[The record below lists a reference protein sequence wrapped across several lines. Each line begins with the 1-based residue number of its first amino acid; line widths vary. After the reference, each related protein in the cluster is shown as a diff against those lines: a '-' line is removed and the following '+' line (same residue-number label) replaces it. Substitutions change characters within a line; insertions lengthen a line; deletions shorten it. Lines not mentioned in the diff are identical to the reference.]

1 MSSVDQAA
9 SAAGKTYRV
18 KPGDSLG
25 KIAQANGTTVDA
37 LVKANGIKDPDLIYP
52 DQTLT
57 IPAHDKAN
65 PAASAQQAPAAK
77 RPQES
82 PNQDAGSG
90 SVQDA
95 CAASGTCPYKSKEIA
110 IIPVRYALD
119 ELFDAPATQPHPLPS
134 KGFKGPLALKATP
147 YTLRQLRDGWLYV
160 FDEKTKMLDEYEV
173 KGSQFIHESKGSK
186 GHLLYPA
193 NHEVAMAFS
202 HQRWTERLKKEYRK
216 ESSLRSQ
223 GMRSFKLLSLASKM
237 GGEHAGLLDLLST
250 HVADMGLPNEGFV
263 DSCAPLKAPE
273 GVEPGLLWH
282 DKSAGSPGACKA
294 GIPDLKSA
302 LVVALDDLISDMH
315 DVTMRLSDIAIRHE
329 QPFNDDDTRHRWTM
343 AGITEMLA
351 LPPLDES
358 SLPVSARGDRLATF
372 KLKKQLQSYLVAKH
386 DYKERQGSGN
396 HYIDPGAEQSLMA
409 QHAALKQLGLN
420 PDKWA
425 SWPGVRFDGEG
436 RRMVNWS
443 GLEGIIQQYAQGV
456 DALRPRWLATY
467 DDALLLLQAL
477 PTSPLLLGLDSQTED
492 AQTLLLASSGQWLF
506 SLFFAPDTPRGAA
519 LTKALKKGAL
529 PALAHYGFDVEVK
542 KELENNPG
550 WTGVGNITGVANA
563 LAGMEAI
570 ASNDLL
576 SDSKLFGG
584 LHEGAKA
591 TMSALKAAIAGVAI
605 KPWQQLSELLHPHLL
620 SGEQLGRTLS
630 LVVLESIHTGQQ
642 VRINA
647 AFVAESQAF
656 VAQVQG
662 NLLGK
667 LSVTNGKITE
677 GHLDRMKAAG
687 AEWQQLKW
695 PRLLLLEGGLQEDFE
710 RKMASYLN
718 LQRQGAR
725 GAQAAVKVWQEWG
738 NFGGLAALLNIAN
751 LTVALQG
758 YDESIRKNQGN
769 PAAQLELSR
778 NLAYTAAWT
787 GSAMVAIK
795 QGQVVVPDHLLEK
808 RLALAMKEN
817 PALVRRFA
825 LTTGWMTGLGLLAA
839 GLEAWETRAKL
850 MDDTNADMEQFGY
863 WLKLGGLG
871 AQGIPAVVS
880 FGRLLFGATLGAT
893 WAPWMVAAIGI
904 GTLLYLAATV
914 ILARYSRLPV
924 ERWLLQST
932 WGTEP
937 AGWNPVYELTQ
948 YERLSSQPT
957 VSLKGRQL
965 EIGLPGYINNVAI
978 ELAVRRFKVPS
989 ALHREAAMAG
999 GLGEPEALAV
1009 RVVSATREKL
1019 LLDMSKVRLTDVDE
1033 LVVCIVYPSAESLSG
1048 EAQRFVARGSFTKGV
1063 ILTAESDIKLPVKGT
1078 SIRLQ

>member
-1 MSSVDQAA
+1 MGQQNQAKGGPNQVAMAA
-9 SAAGKTYRV
+9 S
-18 KPGDSLG
+18 P
-25 KIAQANGTTVDA
+25 
-37 LVKANGIKDPDLIYP
+37 KDC
-52 DQTLT
+52 
-57 IPAHDKAN
+57 K
-65 PAASAQQAPAAK
+65 
-77 RPQES
+77 S
-82 PNQDAGSG
+82 P
-90 SVQDA
+90 V
-95 CAASGTCPYKSKEIA
+95 GTCPFKNKEIA
-110 IIPVRYALD
+110 LVPVRYALD
-119 ELFDAPATQPHPLPS
+119 EVFEAPAKQPHPLPA
-134 KGFKGPLALKATP
+134 KYFKGPLALKANP

-160 FDEKTKMLDEYEV
+160 FDETAKELDEYEV
-173 KGSQFIHESKGSK
+173 KGSQFIHASKGSK

-193 NHEVAMAFS
+193 NHKVAMAFS
-202 HQRWTERLKKEYRK
+202 HQRWTERLKKEYC
-216 ESSLRSQ
+216 EQNSLRSK

-237 GGEHAGLLDLLST
+237 GGTHAGLLDVLSS

-273 GVEPGLLWH
+273 GVEPGKLWH
-282 DKSAGSPGACKA
+282 DKPAGSPAASKA
-294 GIPDLKSA
+294 GMPDLKSA

-315 DVTMRLSDIAIRHE
+315 DVTMRLCDIAIRHE

-351 LPPLDES
+351 LPPLDEG
-358 SLPVSARGDRLATF
+358 SLPPSAKGDRLATF

-386 DYKERQGSGN
+386 DYKERQGSGH
-396 HYIDPGAEQSLMA
+396 HYIDPGAEQRLMA
-409 QHAALKQLGLN
+409 QHAQLKQLGLN
-420 PDKWA
+420 PDQWA
-425 SWPGVRFDGEG
+425 SWPGVRFDDE
-436 RRMVNWS
+436 VNWS
-443 GLEGIIQQYAQGV
+443 GLEGIIQQFAQGV

-492 AQTLLLASSGQWLF
+492 TQTLLLASSSQWIF
-506 SLFFAPDTPRGAA
+506 SLFFAPDTKRGEQ

-529 PALAHYGFDVEVK
+529 PALAHYGFDIEVK

-550 WTGVGNITGVANA
+550 WIGVGNITGVANM
-563 LAGMEAI
+563 LAAMEAI
-570 ASNDLL
+570 ASNHLL
-576 SDSKLFGG
+576 SDSKLLGG

-591 TMSALKAAIAGVAI
+591 TMSALKGAIAGVAI
-605 KPWQQLSELLHPHLL
+605 KPWQQLSELLHPYLL
-620 SGEQLGRTLS
+620 SGEKLGRTLS

-642 VRINA
+642 VRINP

-656 VAQVQG
+656 VDQVQG

-667 LSVTNGKITE
+667 LAATNGKITE
-677 GHLDRMKAAG
+677 GHLGRMKAAG
-687 AEWQQLKW
+687 AKWSQLEW
-695 PRLLLLEGGLQEDFE
+695 PRLFVQEGGLQEEFE

-725 GAQAAVKVWQEWG
+725 GAQAAAKVWQEWG
-738 NFGGLAALLNIAN
+738 NFGGLAALLNITN

-758 YDESIRKNQGN
+758 YDENARKLQGN

-795 QGQVVVPDHLLEK
+795 QGQVVVPKALLPL
-808 RLALAMKEN
+808 RLASAQVEN

-839 GLEAWETRAKL
+839 GLESWETFEKL
-850 MDDTNADMEQFGY
+850 RGDTNADMERFGY
-863 WLKLGGLG
+863 QLKLAGLI
-871 AQGIPAVVS
+871 AQGIPALWAS
-880 FGRLLFGATLGAT
+880 GNLIAGASLGAI

-904 GTLLYLAATV
+904 GSLLYLAATV

-932 WGTEP
+932 WGTKP
-937 AGWNPVYELTQ
+937 AGWNPVYELMQ

-965 EIGLPGYINNVAI
+965 KIGLPGYINTVAI

-989 ALHREAAMAG
+989 TLHREAAMAG
-999 GLGEPEALAV
+999 GLGGPEALDV
-1009 RVVSATREKL
+1009 RVASATREQL
-1019 LLDMSKVRLTDVDE
+1019 VLDMGKVWLTDVDE
-1033 LVVCIVYPSAESLSG
+1033 LVVCIIYPSHESLSG
-1048 EAQRFVARGSFTKGV
+1048 EAQRFVARGTFSRGV
-1063 ILTAESDIKLPVKGT
+1063 ILTAESDITLPVKGT
-1078 SIRLQ
+1078 IIGLQ

>member
-1 MSSVDQAA
+1 MSTPNQAA
-9 SAAGKTYRV
+9 GAAG
-18 KPGDSLG
+18 
-25 KIAQANGTTVDA
+25 N
-37 LVKANGIKDPDLIYP
+37 KDC
-52 DQTLT
+52 
-57 IPAHDKAN
+57 K
-65 PAASAQQAPAAK
+65 
-77 RPQES
+77 S
-82 PNQDAGSG
+82 P
-90 SVQDA
+90 V
-95 CAASGTCPYKSKEIA
+95 GTCPFKNKEIA
-110 IIPVRYALD
+110 LVPVRYALD
-119 ELFDAPATQPHPLPS
+119 ELFDAPAKQPHPLPS
-134 KGFKGPLALKATP
+134 KGFKGALALKATP

-193 NHEVAMAFS
+193 NHKVAMAFS
-202 HQRWTERLKKEYRK
+202 HQRWTERLKKAYRK
-216 ESSLRSQ
+216 ESGLRSK
-223 GMRSFKLLSLASKM
+223 GMRSFNLLSLASKM

-250 HVADMGLPNEGFV
+250 HVADMGLPNKGFV
-263 DSCAPLKAPE
+263 NSCAPLKAPA
-273 GVEPGLLWH
+273 GVEPGKLWH
-282 DKSAGSPGACKA
+282 DKPAGSPEASKA

-302 LVVALDDLISDMH
+302 LLVALDDHISDMH
-315 DVTMRLSDIAIRHE
+315 DVTERLSDTILRYEH
-329 QPFNDDDTRHRWTM
+329 PFNDDNTRHRWNM

-351 LPPLDES
+351 LPQLDES
-358 SLPVSARGDRLATF
+358 SLPASARGDRLATF

-396 HYIDPGAEQSLMA
+396 HYIDLGAEQRLMA
-409 QHAALKQLGLN
+409 QHAELKLLGLN

-425 SWPGVRFDGEG
+425 SWPGVRFDDE
-436 RRMVNWS
+436 VNWS

-467 DDALLLLQAL
+467 DDALQLLQSL

-492 AQTLLLASSGQWLF
+492 AQTFLLASSSQWFF
-506 SLFFAPDTPRGAA
+506 SLFFAPDTQRGAA

-529 PALAHYGFDVEVK
+529 PALAHYGFDIEVK

-550 WTGVGNITGVANA
+550 WIGVGNITGVANA
-563 LAGMEAI
+563 LAAMEAI
-570 ASNDLL
+570 ASNHLL

-591 TMSALKAAIAGVAI
+591 TMSALKAAIAGAAI

-620 SGEQLGRTLS
+620 SGEKLGRTLS

-642 VRINA
+642 VRINS
-647 AFVAESQAF
+647 AFVAESKAF

-667 LSVTNGKITE
+667 LATPGKITE
-677 GHLDRMKAAG
+677 GHLGRMKAAG
-687 AEWQQLKW
+687 AEWSQLKW
-695 PRLLLLEGGLQEDFE
+695 PRLLLLEGGLQQDFE

-718 LQRQGAR
+718 LQRQGAK
-725 GAQAAVKVWQEWG
+725 GAQAAAKVWQEWG

-758 YDESIRKNQGN
+758 YDENSRKLQGN

-795 QGQVVVPDHLLEK
+795 QGQVVVPKHLLNK
-808 RLALAMKEN
+808 RLAEAAIVD

-839 GLEAWETRAKL
+839 GLEAWETGIKL
-850 MDDTNADMEQFGY
+850 LDDTNADMEKVGY
-863 WLKLGGLG
+863 GLKLGGLG
-871 AQGIPAVVS
+871 AQGFAM
-880 FGRLLFGATLGAT
+880 GRSLMLLGRGASLGAI

-914 ILARYSRLPV
+914 ILARYSRLPI

-932 WGTEP
+932 WGTKP
-937 AGWNPVYELTQ
+937 AGWPAAEELLQ
-948 YERLSSQPT
+948 YERVACQPT
-957 VSLKGRQL
+957 VEIKEGKLTVALPPHLRTITLQL
-965 EIGLPGYINNVAI
+965 SIKRLGYQLAKQSYPASVLTPVLGPAQEAAI
-978 ELAVRRFKVPS
+978 KVTSQGVGQVTLAV
-989 ALHREAAMAG
+989 AANQG
-999 GLGEPEALAV
+999 
-1009 RVVSATREKL
+1009 
-1019 LLDMSKVRLTDVDE
+1019 DE
-1033 LVVCIVYPSAESLSG
+1033 LQLQIGYPAAESLSG
-1048 EAQRFVARGSFTKGV
+1048 QPLRFMARGTLAKGV
-1063 ILTAESDIKLPVKGT
+1063 LLTAEIDDKLPTQGT
-1078 SIRLQ
+1078 LIELK

>member
-1 MSSVDQAA
+1 MSTPNQAA
-9 SAAGKTYRV
+9 G
-18 KPGDSLG
+18 
-25 KIAQANGTTVDA
+25 
-37 LVKANGIKDPDLIYP
+37 
-52 DQTLT
+52 
-57 IPAHDKAN
+57 
-65 PAASAQQAPAAK
+65 AASNK
-77 RPQES
+77 DCKS
-82 PNQDAGSG
+82 P
-90 SVQDA
+90 V
-95 CAASGTCPYKSKEIA
+95 GTCPFKNKEIA
-110 IIPVRYALD
+110 LVPVRYALD
-119 ELFDAPATQPHPLPS
+119 EIFDAPATQPHPLPS
-134 KGFKGPLALKATP
+134 KGFKGALALKSTP

-193 NHEVAMAFS
+193 NHKVAIAFA
-202 HQRWTERLKKEYRK
+202 HQRWTERLKKAYGEQ
-216 ESSLRSQ
+216 SSLRSK
-223 GMRSFKLLSLASKM
+223 GMRSFNLLSLASKM
-237 GGEHAGLLDLLST
+237 GGAHAGLLDLLST

-263 DSCAPLKAPE
+263 GSCAPLKAPA
-273 GVEPGLLWH
+273 GIEPGKLWH
-282 DKSAGSPGACKA
+282 DKPAGSPEASKA

-315 DVTMRLSDIAIRHE
+315 DVTERLSDLILRYEH
-329 QPFNDDDTRHRWTM
+329 PFNDDDTRHRWTM

-396 HYIDPGAEQSLMA
+396 HYIDLGAEQRLMA
-409 QHAALKQLGLN
+409 QHAELKLLGLN
-420 PDKWA
+420 PDQWA
-425 SWPGVRFDGEG
+425 SWPGVRFDDE
-436 RRMVNWS
+436 VNWS

-506 SLFFAPDTPRGAA
+506 SLFFAPDTKRGEQ

-529 PALAHYGFDVEVK
+529 PALAHYGFDIEVK

-550 WTGVGNITGVANA
+550 WIGVGNITGVANA
-563 LAGMEAI
+563 LAAMEAI
-570 ASNDLL
+570 ASNALL

-584 LHEGAKA
+584 LHEAAKA
-591 TMSALKAAIAGVAI
+591 TMSALKGAIAGAAI

-620 SGEQLGRTLS
+620 SGEKLGRTLS

-642 VRINA
+642 VRINP
-647 AFVAESQAF
+647 AFVAESKAF
-656 VAQVQG
+656 VAQMQG

-667 LSVTNGKITE
+667 LATPGKITE
-677 GHLDRMKAAG
+677 GHLGRMKAAG

-695 PRLLLLEGGLQEDFE
+695 PRLLLLEGGLQQDFE
-710 RKMASYLN
+710 RKMSSYLA
-718 LQRQGAR
+718 LQRQGAK
-725 GAQAAVKVWQEWG
+725 GAQAAAKVWQEWG

-758 YDESIRKNQGN
+758 YDESARKLQGN

-808 RLALAMKEN
+808 RLALAMKDN
-817 PALVRRFA
+817 PALARRFA

-850 MDDTNADMEQFGY
+850 KDDTNADMERFGY
-863 WLKLGGLG
+863 QLKLGGLI
-871 AQGIPAVVS
+871 AQGIPALWAS
-880 FGRLLFGATLGAT
+880 GNLIAGASLGAI

-904 GTLLYLAATV
+904 GSLLYLAATV

-932 WGTEP
+932 WGTKP
-937 AGWNPVYELTQ
+937 AGWPAAEELLQ
-948 YERLSSQPT
+948 YERVACQPT
-957 VSLKGRQL
+957 VALKEEKLTVELPPHLRTITLQL
-965 EIGLPGYINNVAI
+965 SIRRLGYAPSGQSYP
-978 ELAVRRFKVPS
+978 AVS
-989 ALHREAAMAG
+989 AVLGPAQEAAIKMTSQGAG
-999 GLGEPEALAV
+999 QVTL
-1009 RVVSATREKL
+1009 VVAANQG
-1019 LLDMSKVRLTDVDE
+1019 DE
-1033 LVVCIVYPSAESLSG
+1033 LQLQIGYPAEESLSG
-1048 EAQRFVARGSFTKGV
+1048 QPLRFMARGTLAKGV
-1063 ILTAESDIKLPVKGT
+1063 VLTAEIDDKLPAQGT
-1078 SIRLQ
+1078 LIELK

>member
-1 MSSVDQAA
+1 MSTPNQAA
-9 SAAGKTYRV
+9 GAAG
-18 KPGDSLG
+18 
-25 KIAQANGTTVDA
+25 N
-37 LVKANGIKDPDLIYP
+37 KDC
-52 DQTLT
+52 
-57 IPAHDKAN
+57 K
-65 PAASAQQAPAAK
+65 
-77 RPQES
+77 S
-82 PNQDAGSG
+82 P
-90 SVQDA
+90 V
-95 CAASGTCPYKSKEIA
+95 GTCPFKNKEIA
-110 IIPVRYALD
+110 LVPVRYALD
-119 ELFDAPATQPHPLPS
+119 ELFDAPAKQPHPLPS
-134 KGFKGPLALKATP
+134 KGFKGALALKATP

-193 NHEVAMAFS
+193 NHKVAMAFS
-202 HQRWTERLKKEYRK
+202 HQRWTERLKKAYRK
-216 ESSLRSQ
+216 ESGLRSK
-223 GMRSFKLLSLASKM
+223 GMRSFNLSSLASKM

-250 HVADMGLPNEGFV
+250 HVADMGLPNKGFV
-263 DSCAPLKAPE
+263 NSCAPLKAPA
-273 GVEPGLLWH
+273 GVEPGKLWH
-282 DKSAGSPGACKA
+282 DKPAGSPEASKA

-302 LVVALDDLISDMH
+302 LVVALDDHISDMH
-315 DVTMRLSDIAIRHE
+315 DVTERLSDIILRYEH
-329 QPFNDDDTRHRWTM
+329 PFNDDNTRHRWNM

-351 LPPLDES
+351 LPQLDES

-396 HYIDPGAEQSLMA
+396 HYIDLGAEQRLMA
-409 QHAALKQLGLN
+409 QHAELKLLGLN

-425 SWPGVRFDGEG
+425 SWPGVRFDDE
-436 RRMVNWS
+436 VNWS

-467 DDALLLLQAL
+467 DDALQLLQSL

-492 AQTLLLASSGQWLF
+492 AQTLLLASSSQWFF
-506 SLFFAPDTPRGAA
+506 SLFFAPDTQRGAA

-529 PALAHYGFDVEVK
+529 PALAHYGFDIEVK

-550 WTGVGNITGVANA
+550 WIGVGNITGVANA
-563 LAGMEAI
+563 LAAMEAI
-570 ASNDLL
+570 ASNHLL

-620 SGEQLGRTLS
+620 SGEKLGRTLS

-642 VRINA
+642 VRINP

-656 VAQVQG
+656 VDQVQG

-667 LSVTNGKITE
+667 LAATPGNKITE
-677 GHLDRMKAAG
+677 GHLGRMKAAG
-687 AEWQQLKW
+687 AEWSQLKW
-695 PRLLLLEGGLQEDFE
+695 PRLFVQEGGLQQDFE
-710 RKMASYLN
+710 RKMTSYLN
-718 LQRQGAR
+718 LQRQGAK
-725 GAQAAVKVWQEWG
+725 GAQAAAKVWQEWG

-758 YDESIRKNQGN
+758 YDENSRKLQGN
-769 PAAQLELSR
+769 PAAQLELSH

-795 QGQVVVPDHLLEK
+795 QGQVVVPKHLLNK
-808 RLALAMKEN
+808 RLAEAAIVD

-839 GLEAWETRAKL
+839 GLEAWETWQKTG
-850 MDDTNADMEQFGY
+850 DNTNADMEQFGY
-863 WLKLGGLG
+863 WLKLGGLV
-871 AQGIPAVVS
+871 AQGGAM
-880 FGRLLFGATLGAT
+880 GRSLMLLGRGASLGAI

-904 GTLLYLAATV
+904 GSLLYLAATV
-914 ILARYSRLPV
+914 ILARYGRLPV

-932 WGTEP
+932 WGTAP

-965 EIGLPGYINNVAI
+965 EIGLPGYINTVAV

-989 ALHREAAMAG
+989 TLHREAAMAG
-999 GLGEPEALAV
+999 GLGGPEALDV
-1009 RVVSATREKL
+1009 RVASATHNQL
-1019 LLDMSKVRLTDVDE
+1019 VLDMDKVWLTDVDE
-1033 LVVCIVYPSAESLSG
+1033 LVVCIIYPSHESLSG
-1048 EAQRFVARGSFTKGV
+1048 EAQRFVARGTFSRGV

-1078 SIRLQ
+1078 IIGLQ

>member
-1 MSSVDQAA
+1 MITPNQAA
-9 SAAGKTYRV
+9 G
-18 KPGDSLG
+18 
-25 KIAQANGTTVDA
+25 
-37 LVKANGIKDPDLIYP
+37 
-52 DQTLT
+52 
-57 IPAHDKAN
+57 
-65 PAASAQQAPAAK
+65 AASNK
-77 RPQES
+77 DCKS
-82 PNQDAGSG
+82 P
-90 SVQDA
+90 V
-95 CAASGTCPYKSKEIA
+95 GTCPFKNKEIA
-110 IIPVRYALD
+110 LVPVRYALD
-119 ELFDAPATQPHPLPS
+119 EIFDAPATQPHPLPS
-134 KGFKGPLALKATP
+134 KGFKGALALKSTP

-193 NHEVAMAFS
+193 NHKVAIAFS
-202 HQRWTERLKKEYRK
+202 HQRWTERLKKAYRK
-216 ESSLRSQ
+216 ESGLRSK
-223 GMRSFKLLSLASKM
+223 GMRSFNLSSLASKM

-263 DSCAPLKAPE
+263 GSCAPLKAPA
-273 GVEPGLLWH
+273 GVEPGKLWH
-282 DKSAGSPGACKA
+282 DKPAGSPEASKA

-315 DVTMRLSDIAIRHE
+315 DVTERLSDIILRYEH
-329 QPFNDDDTRHRWTM
+329 PFNDDNTRHRWTM

-396 HYIDPGAEQSLMA
+396 HYIDLGAEQHLMA
-409 QHAALKQLGLN
+409 QHAELKLLGLN
-420 PDKWA
+420 PDQWA
-425 SWPGVRFDGEG
+425 SWPGVRFDDE
-436 RRMVNWS
+436 VNWS

-467 DDALLLLQAL
+467 DDALQLLQVL

-492 AQTLLLASSGQWLF
+492 AQTLLLASSSQWLF
-506 SLFFAPDTPRGAA
+506 SLFFAPDTQRGAA
-519 LTKALKKGAL
+519 LTNALKKGAL
-529 PALAHYGFDVEVK
+529 PALAYYGFDVEVK

-550 WTGVGNITGVANA
+550 WIGVGNITGVANA
-563 LAGMEAI
+563 LAAMEAI

-576 SDSKLFGG
+576 SNSKLFGW
-584 LHEGAKA
+584 LHEAAKA
-591 TMSALKAAIAGVAI
+591 TMSALKGAIAGAAI

-620 SGEQLGRTLS
+620 SGEKLGRTLS

-642 VRINA
+642 VRINP
-647 AFVAESQAF
+647 AFVAESKAF

-667 LSVTNGKITE
+667 LATPGKITE
-677 GHLDRMKAAG
+677 GHLGRMKAAG

-695 PRLLLLEGGLQEDFE
+695 PRLLLLEGGLQQDFE
-710 RKMASYLN
+710 RKMSSYLA
-718 LQRQGAR
+718 LQRQGAK
-725 GAQAAVKVWQEWG
+725 GAQAAAKVWQEWG

-758 YDESIRKNQGN
+758 YDESARKLQGN

-850 MDDTNADMEQFGY
+850 KDDTNADMEQFGY

-893 WAPWMVAAIGI
+893 WATWMVASIGI

-924 ERWLLQST
+924 ERWLLHST
-932 WGTEP
+932 WGTKP
-937 AGWNPVYELTQ
+937 AGWSAAEELLQ
-948 YERLSSQPT
+948 YERVACQPT
-957 VSLKGRQL
+957 VALKEEKLTVELPPHLRTITLQL
-965 EIGLPGYINNVAI
+965 SIRRLGYAPSGQSYP
-978 ELAVRRFKVPS
+978 AVS
-989 ALHREAAMAG
+989 AVLGPAQEAAIKMTSQGAG
-999 GLGEPEALAV
+999 QVTL
-1009 RVVSATREKL
+1009 VVAANQG
-1019 LLDMSKVRLTDVDE
+1019 DE
-1033 LVVCIVYPSAESLSG
+1033 LQLQIGYPAEESLSG
-1048 EAQRFVARGSFTKGV
+1048 QPLRFMARGTLAKGV
-1063 ILTAESDIKLPVKGT
+1063 VLTAEIDDKLPAQGT
-1078 SIRLQ
+1078 MIELK

>member
-1 MSSVDQAA
+1 MSTPNQAA
-9 SAAGKTYRV
+9 GAAG
-18 KPGDSLG
+18 
-25 KIAQANGTTVDA
+25 N
-37 LVKANGIKDPDLIYP
+37 KDC
-52 DQTLT
+52 
-57 IPAHDKAN
+57 K
-65 PAASAQQAPAAK
+65 
-77 RPQES
+77 S
-82 PNQDAGSG
+82 P
-90 SVQDA
+90 V
-95 CAASGTCPYKSKEIA
+95 GTCPFKNKEIA
-110 IIPVRYALD
+110 LVPVRYALD
-119 ELFDAPATQPHPLPS
+119 ELFDAPAKQPHPLPS
-134 KGFKGPLALKATP
+134 KGFKGALALKATP

-193 NHEVAMAFS
+193 NHKVAMAFS
-202 HQRWTERLKKEYRK
+202 HQRWTERLKKAYSK
-216 ESSLRSQ
+216 ESGLRSK
-223 GMRSFKLLSLASKM
+223 GMRSFNLSSLASKM

-250 HVADMGLPNEGFV
+250 HVADMGLPNKGFV
-263 DSCAPLKAPE
+263 NSCAPLKAPA
-273 GVEPGLLWH
+273 GIKPGKLWH
-282 DKSAGSPGACKA
+282 DKPAGSPEASKA

-302 LVVALDDLISDMH
+302 LVVALDDHISDMH
-315 DVTMRLSDIAIRHE
+315 DVTERLSDIILRYEH
-329 QPFNDDDTRHRWTM
+329 PFNDDNTRHRWNM

-351 LPPLDES
+351 LPQLDES

-396 HYIDPGAEQSLMA
+396 HYIDLGAEQRLMA
-409 QHAALKQLGLN
+409 QHAELKLLGLN

-425 SWPGVRFDGEG
+425 SWPGVRFDDE
-436 RRMVNWS
+436 VNWS

-467 DDALLLLQAL
+467 DDALQLLQSL

-492 AQTLLLASSGQWLF
+492 AQTLLLASSSQWFF
-506 SLFFAPDTPRGAA
+506 SLFFAPDTQRGAA

-529 PALAHYGFDVEVK
+529 PALAHYGFDIEVK

-550 WTGVGNITGVANA
+550 WIGVGNITGVANA
-563 LAGMEAI
+563 LAAMEAI
-570 ASNDLL
+570 ASNHLL

-620 SGEQLGRTLS
+620 SGEKLGRTLS

-642 VRINA
+642 VRINP

-656 VAQVQG
+656 VDQVQG

-667 LSVTNGKITE
+667 LAATPGNKITE
-677 GHLDRMKAAG
+677 GHLGRMKAAG
-687 AEWQQLKW
+687 AEWSQLKW
-695 PRLLLLEGGLQEDFE
+695 PRLFVQEGGLQQDFE
-710 RKMASYLN
+710 RKMTSYLN
-718 LQRQGAR
+718 LQRQGAK
-725 GAQAAVKVWQEWG
+725 GAQAAAKVWQEWG

-758 YDESIRKNQGN
+758 YDENSRKLQGN

-795 QGQVVVPDHLLEK
+795 QGQVVVPKHLLNK
-808 RLALAMKEN
+808 RLAEAAIVD

-839 GLEAWETRAKL
+839 GLEAWETWQKTG
-850 MDDTNADMEQFGY
+850 DNTNADMEQFGY
-863 WLKLGGLG
+863 WLKLGGLV
-871 AQGIPAVVS
+871 AQGGAM
-880 FGRLLFGATLGAT
+880 GRSLMLLGRGASLGAI

-904 GTLLYLAATV
+904 GSLLYLAATV
-914 ILARYSRLPV
+914 ILARYGRLPV

-932 WGTEP
+932 WGTAP

-965 EIGLPGYINNVAI
+965 EIGLPGYINTVAV

-989 ALHREAAMAG
+989 TLHREAAMAG
-999 GLGEPEALAV
+999 GLGGPEALDV
-1009 RVVSATREKL
+1009 RVASATHNQL
-1019 LLDMSKVRLTDVDE
+1019 VLDMDKVWLTDVDE
-1033 LVVCIVYPSAESLSG
+1033 LVVCIIYPSHESLSG
-1048 EAQRFVARGSFTKGV
+1048 EAQRFVARGTFSRGV

-1078 SIRLQ
+1078 IIGLQ

>member
-1 MSSVDQAA
+1 MSTPNQAA
-9 SAAGKTYRV
+9 GAAG
-18 KPGDSLG
+18 
-25 KIAQANGTTVDA
+25 N
-37 LVKANGIKDPDLIYP
+37 KDC
-52 DQTLT
+52 
-57 IPAHDKAN
+57 K
-65 PAASAQQAPAAK
+65 
-77 RPQES
+77 S
-82 PNQDAGSG
+82 P
-90 SVQDA
+90 V
-95 CAASGTCPYKSKEIA
+95 GTCPFKNKEIA
-110 IIPVRYALD
+110 LVPVRYALD
-119 ELFDAPATQPHPLPS
+119 ELFDVPAKQPHPLPS
-134 KGFKGPLALKATP
+134 KGFKGALALKATP

-193 NHEVAMAFS
+193 NHKVAMAFS
-202 HQRWTERLKKEYRK
+202 HQRWTERLKKAYRK
-216 ESSLRSQ
+216 ESGLRSK
-223 GMRSFKLLSLASKM
+223 GMRSFNLSSLASKM

-250 HVADMGLPNEGFV
+250 HVADMGLPNKGFV
-263 DSCAPLKAPE
+263 NSCAPLKAPAD
-273 GVEPGLLWH
+273 VEPGKLWH
-282 DKSAGSPGACKA
+282 DKPAGSPEASKA

-302 LVVALDDLISDMH
+302 LVVALDDHISDMH
-315 DVTMRLSDIAIRHE
+315 DVTERLSDIILRYEH
-329 QPFNDDDTRHRWTM
+329 PFNDDNTRHRWNM

-351 LPPLDES
+351 LPQLDES

-396 HYIDPGAEQSLMA
+396 HYIDLGAEQRLMA
-409 QHAALKQLGLN
+409 QHAELKLLGLN

-425 SWPGVRFDGEG
+425 SWPGVRFDDE
-436 RRMVNWS
+436 VNWS

-467 DDALLLLQAL
+467 DDALQLLQSL

-492 AQTLLLASSGQWLF
+492 AQTLLLASSSQWFF
-506 SLFFAPDTPRGAA
+506 SLFFAPDTQRGAA

-529 PALAHYGFDVEVK
+529 PALAHYGFDIEVK

-550 WTGVGNITGVANA
+550 WIGVGNITGVANA
-563 LAGMEAI
+563 LAAMEAI
-570 ASNDLL
+570 ASNHLL

-620 SGEQLGRTLS
+620 SGEKLGRTLS

-642 VRINA
+642 VRINP

-656 VAQVQG
+656 VDQVQG

-667 LSVTNGKITE
+667 LAATPGNKITE
-677 GHLDRMKAAG
+677 GHLGRMKAAG
-687 AEWQQLKW
+687 AEWSQLKW
-695 PRLLLLEGGLQEDFE
+695 PRLFVQEGGLQQDFE
-710 RKMASYLN
+710 RKMTSYLN
-718 LQRQGAR
+718 LQRQGAK
-725 GAQAAVKVWQEWG
+725 GAQAAAKVWQEWG

-758 YDESIRKNQGN
+758 YDENSRKLQGN

-795 QGQVVVPDHLLEK
+795 QGQVVVPKHLLNK
-808 RLALAMKEN
+808 RLAEAAIVD

-839 GLEAWETRAKL
+839 GLEAWETGIKL
-850 MDDTNADMEQFGY
+850 LDDTNADMEKVGY
-863 WLKLGGLG
+863 GLKLGGLG
-871 AQGIPAVVS
+871 AQGFAM
-880 FGRLLFGATLGAT
+880 GRSLMLLGRGASLGAI

-914 ILARYSRLPV
+914 ILARYSRLPI

-932 WGTEP
+932 WGTKP
-937 AGWNPVYELTQ
+937 AGWPAAEELLQ
-948 YERLSSQPT
+948 YERVACQPT
-957 VSLKGRQL
+957 VEIKEGKLTVALPPHLRTITLQL
-965 EIGLPGYINNVAI
+965 SIKRLGYQLAKQSYPASVLTPVLGPAQEAAI
-978 ELAVRRFKVPS
+978 KVTSQGVGQVTLAV
-989 ALHREAAMAG
+989 AANQG
-999 GLGEPEALAV
+999 
-1009 RVVSATREKL
+1009 
-1019 LLDMSKVRLTDVDE
+1019 DE
-1033 LVVCIVYPSAESLSG
+1033 LQLQIGYPAAESLSG
-1048 EAQRFVARGSFTKGV
+1048 QPLRFMARGTLAKGV
-1063 ILTAESDIKLPVKGT
+1063 LLTAEIDDKLPTQGT
-1078 SIRLQ
+1078 LIELK

>member
-1 MSSVDQAA
+1 MSTPNQAA
-9 SAAGKTYRV
+9 G
-18 KPGDSLG
+18 
-25 KIAQANGTTVDA
+25 
-37 LVKANGIKDPDLIYP
+37 
-52 DQTLT
+52 
-57 IPAHDKAN
+57 
-65 PAASAQQAPAAK
+65 AASNK
-77 RPQES
+77 DCKS
-82 PNQDAGSG
+82 P
-90 SVQDA
+90 V
-95 CAASGTCPYKSKEIA
+95 GTCPFKNKEIA
-110 IIPVRYALD
+110 LVPVRYALD
-119 ELFDAPATQPHPLPS
+119 EIFDAPATQPHPLPS
-134 KGFKGPLALKATP
+134 KGFKGALALKSTP

-173 KGSQFIHESKGSK
+173 KGSQFSHESKGSK

-193 NHEVAMAFS
+193 NHKVAIAFS
-202 HQRWTERLKKEYRK
+202 HQRWTERLKKAYGEQ
-216 ESSLRSQ
+216 SSLRSK
-223 GMRSFKLLSLASKM
+223 GMRSFNLLSLASKM
-237 GGEHAGLLDLLST
+237 GGAHAGLLDLLST
-250 HVADMGLPNEGFV
+250 HVADMGLPNEGFIN
-263 DSCAPLKAPE
+263 SCAPLKAPA
-273 GVEPGLLWH
+273 GVEPGKLWH
-282 DKSAGSPGACKA
+282 DKPAGSPEASKA

-315 DVTMRLSDIAIRHE
+315 DVTERLSDIILRYEH
-329 QPFNDDDTRHRWTM
+329 PFNDDNTRHRWTM

-396 HYIDPGAEQSLMA
+396 HYIDLGAEQRLMA
-409 QHAALKQLGLN
+409 QHAELKLLGLN
-420 PDKWA
+420 PDQWA
-425 SWPGVRFDGEG
+425 SWPGVRFDDE
-436 RRMVNWS
+436 VNWS

-467 DDALLLLQAL
+467 DDALQLLQVL

-492 AQTLLLASSGQWLF
+492 AQTLLLASSSQWLF
-506 SLFFAPDTPRGAA
+506 SLFFAPDTQRGAA

-529 PALAHYGFDVEVK
+529 PALAYYGFDVEVK

-550 WTGVGNITGVANA
+550 WIGVGNITGVANA
-563 LAGMEAI
+563 LAAMEAI

-576 SDSKLFGG
+576 SNSKLFGW
-584 LHEGAKA
+584 LHEAAKA
-591 TMSALKAAIAGVAI
+591 TMSALKGAIAGAAI

-620 SGEQLGRTLS
+620 SGEKLGRTLS

-642 VRINA
+642 VRINP

-667 LSVTNGKITE
+667 LTTPGKITE
-677 GHLDRMKAAG
+677 GHLGRMKAAG

-695 PRLLLLEGGLQEDFE
+695 PRLLLLEGGLQQEFE
-710 RKMASYLN
+710 RRMASYLT

-725 GAQAAVKVWQEWG
+725 GAQAAAKVWQEWG

-758 YDESIRKNQGN
+758 YDESSRKLQGN

-839 GLEAWETRAKL
+839 GLEAWETWQKTG
-850 MDDTNADMEQFGY
+850 DNTNSDMEQFGY
-863 WLKLGGLG
+863 QLKLAGLAAQGGAMGRSLMLLGRGASLG
-871 AQGIPAVVS
+871 AI
-880 FGRLLFGATLGAT
+880 

-932 WGTEP
+932 WGTKP
-937 AGWNPVYELTQ
+937 AGWPAAEELLQ
-948 YERLSSQPT
+948 YERVACQPT
-957 VSLKGRQL
+957 VALKEEKLTVELPPHLRTITLQL
-965 EIGLPGYINNVAI
+965 SIRRLGYAPSGQNYPAVSAVLGPAQEATIKVANKGAGQVT
-978 ELAVRRFKVPS
+978 LAV
-989 ALHREAAMAG
+989 AANQG
-999 GLGEPEALAV
+999 
-1009 RVVSATREKL
+1009 
-1019 LLDMSKVRLTDVDE
+1019 DE
-1033 LVVCIVYPSAESLSG
+1033 LRLQIGYPAAESLSG
-1048 EAQRFVARGSFTKGV
+1048 QPLRFMARGTLAKGV
-1063 ILTAESDIKLPVKGT
+1063 VLTAEIDDKLPAQGT
-1078 SIRLQ
+1078 LIELK